1 MYSNWTSKE
10 EQDAYIC
17 GYEAAK
23 KEAQRIIDK
32 MMETNSILRDTI
44 DQLQA
49 QLQVLRY
56 E

>member
-1 MYSNWTSKE
+1 MTKE
-10 EQDAYIC
+10 EQEAYIR

-32 MMETNSILRDTI
+32 MMEINSVLRDTI

-56 E
+56 D